1 MRSDKLRGAI
11 TALLLFLAQAAQA
24 ADIDPALL
32 DAARKEGQVVWYT
45 GLIVNQIVRPMVE
58 AFEKAYPG
66 IEVHYSRASDTE
78 TAVKLLNEGRARRIQ
93 ADVFDATNAIFPL
106 LDAKL
111 VAAYQPRAAAHYP
124 AVMKDPNGYW
134 TASNLY
140 FLTVAVNTNVVKPDE
155 VPRGF
160 ADLLDSRWKGQ
171 MAWTSELAPQGPPG
185 FIYNILTVMGET
197 DGMAYLRKFAAQQP
211 VFVAASPRA
220 VLDQVIAGEYK
231 MGVMMYN
238 HHAAISA
245 GKGAPVQWLKIE
257 PLVGLQ
263 SMIAIL
269 KDAPHPNA
277 ARVLEEFILSP
288 AGQKV
293 MADNDYLPADP
304 DVPARIPEL
313 KPEAGHFQVNL
324 LPPQLVH
331 DDLAKWRAIFH
342 EVFR

>member
-1 MRSDKLRGAI
+1 MRPILIA
-11 TALLLFLAQAAQA
+11 ALWLAATVAHAAEV
-24 ADIDPALL
+24 DPALL

-45 GLIVNQIVRPMVE
+45 GLIVNQIVRPMAD
-58 AFEKAYPG
+58 AFEKKYPG
-66 IEVHYSRASDTE
+66 IEVRYSRASDTE
-78 TAVKLLNEGRARRIQ
+78 TAVKILNEGRARRIQ

-111 VAAYQPRAAAHYP
+111 VAAYPPRAARHYP
-124 AVMKDPNGYW
+124 AELKDPNGYW
-134 TASNLY
+134 TATNLY
-140 FLTVAVNTNVVKPDE
+140 FLTVAANTNLVKPDE
-155 VPRGF
+155 MPRSF
-160 ADLLDSRWKGQ
+160 ADLLDPRWKGQ

-185 FIYNILTVMGET
+185 FIHNILTVMGEQN
-197 DGMAYLRKFAAQQP
+197 GMDYLRKFAAQEP

-231 MGVMMYN
+231 VGVMMYN

-245 GKGAPVQWLKIE
+245 GKGAPITWLKIE

-263 SMIAIL
+263 SMIGIL

-288 AGQKV
+288 DGQKV

-304 DVPARIPEL
+304 DVPARIAEL
-313 KPEAGHFQVNL
+313 KPDAGHFKVDL
-324 LPPQLVH
+324 IPPQMVH
-331 DDLAKWRAIFH
+331 DDLPQWRAIFH

>member
-1 MRSDKLRGAI
+1 MRFAWI
-11 TALLLFLAQAAQA
+11 VALLLLPSLANASGV
-24 ADIDPALL
+24 DPTLL
-32 DAARKEGQVVWYT
+32 EAARKEGQVVWYS
-45 GLIVNQIVRPMVE
+45 GLIVNQIVRPMVA
-58 AFEKAYPG
+58 AFEATYPG
-66 IEVHYSRASDTE
+66 ITVQYSRASDTE
-78 TAVKLLNEGRARRIQ
+78 TAVKILNEARAHRVQ

-111 VAAYQPRAAAHYP
+111 VAPYKPIAAQHYP
-124 AVMKDPNGYW
+124 AVMKDPDGYW

-140 FLTVAVNTNVVKPDE
+140 FLTVAANTNLVKPDE
-155 VPRGF
+155 TPRSF
-160 ADLLDSRWKGQ
+160 ADLLDPKWKGQ

-185 FIYNILTVMGET
+185 FIHNILVTMG
-197 DGMAYLRKFAAQQP
+197 DQAGMEYLRKFSAQQP

-231 MGVMMYN
+231 LGVMMYN

-245 GKGAPVQWLKIE
+245 RQGAPITWLKIE

-263 SMIAIL
+263 SMIGIL

-288 AGQKV
+288 EGQKV

-304 DVPARIPEL
+304 DVPARIAEL
-313 KPEAGHFQVNL
+313 KPEAGHFKVDL
-324 LPPQLVH
+324 IPPKMVH
-331 DDLAKWRAIFH
+331 DDLAQWRTIFH
-342 EVFR
+342 QVFQ

>member
-1 MRSDKLRGAI
+1 MRPQWSLWAA
-11 TALLLFLAQAAQA
+11 ALLVSVQVAH
-24 ADIDPALL
+24 ADVDPALL
-32 DAARKEGQVVWYT
+32 AAARQEGQVDWYT
-45 GLIVNQIVRPMVE
+45 GLIVNQIVRPMAD
-58 AFEKAYPG
+58 AFAKKYPG
-66 IEVHYSRASDTE
+66 IEVRYSRASDTE
-78 TAVKLLNEGRARRIQ
+78 TALKILNEGRAHRIQ

-111 VAAYQPRAAAHYP
+111 VAAYQPKAAEHYP
-124 AVMKDPNGYW
+124 AALKDPNGYW
-134 TASNLY
+134 TATNLY
-140 FLTVAVNTNVVKPDE
+140 FLTVACNTNLVKPDDA
-155 VPRGF
+155 PRSF
-160 ADLLDSRWKGQ
+160 ADLLDPKWKGQ

-185 FIYNILTVMGET
+185 FIHNILTVMGEEK
-197 DGMAYLRKFAAQQP
+197 GMDYLRRFATQEP

-220 VLDQVIAGEYK
+220 VLDQVISGEYK
-231 MGVMMYN
+231 LGIMMYN

-263 SMIAIL
+263 SMIGIL

-288 AGQKV
+288 DGQKV

-304 DVPARIPEL
+304 LVPARIAEL
-313 KPEAGHFQVNL
+313 KPEAGHFKVDQI
-324 LPPQLVH
+324 PPKMVH
-331 DDLAKWRAIFH
+331 DDVDKWRAIFH

>member
-1 MRSDKLRGAI
+1 MRFSKTCGAI
-11 TALLLFLAQAAQA
+11 AALLLVLAQAPRAAEIDQA
-24 ADIDPALL
+24 VL
-32 DAARKEGQVVWYT
+32 DAARREGQVVWYT
-45 GLIVNQIVRPMVE
+45 GLIVNQIVRPMAE
-58 AFEKAYPG
+58 AFETKYPG
-66 IEVHYSRASDTE
+66 IAVRYSRASDTE

-93 ADVFDATNAIFPL
+93 ADLFDATNAIFPL

-111 VAAYQPRAAAHYP
+111 VAAYPPRAAAHYP
-124 AVMKDPNGYW
+124 AELKDPNGYW

-140 FLTVAVNTNVVKPDE
+140 FLTVAANTNRVKPDQM
-155 VPRGF
+155 PRSF
-160 ADLLDSRWKGQ
+160 ADLLDPRWKGQ

-185 FIYNILTVMGET
+185 FIHNILTVMGEH
-197 DGMAYLRKFAAQQP
+197 DGMDYLRRFAAQEP

-220 VLDQVIAGEYK
+220 VLDQVIAGEYS

-245 GKGAPVQWLKIE
+245 GKGAPVQWLRIE

-263 SMIAIL
+263 SMVAIL

-277 ARVLEEFILSP
+277 ARVMEEFILSP
-288 AGQKV
+288 EGQKV

-304 DVPARIPEL
+304 DVAARIAEL
-313 KPEAGHFQVNL
+313 KPQAGHFEVDL
-324 LPPQLVH
+324 IPPQMVH
-331 DDLAKWRAIFH
+331 DDLPRWRSIFH

>member
-1 MRSDKLRGAI
+1 MRPILIAALWLAAV
-11 TALLLFLAQAAQA
+11 TAHAAE
-24 ADIDPALL
+24 IDPALL
-32 DAARKEGQVVWYT
+32 DAARQEGQVVWYT
-45 GLIVNQIVRPMVE
+45 GLIVNQIVRPMAE
-58 AFEKAYPG
+58 AFQKKYPG
-66 IEVHYSRASDTE
+66 IEVRYSRASDTE
-78 TAVKLLNEGRARRIQ
+78 TAVKILNEGRAHRIQ

-111 VAAYQPRAAAHYP
+111 VAAYPPKAAAHYP
-124 AVMKDPNGYW
+124 AELKDPNGYW
-134 TASNLY
+134 TATNLY
-140 FLTVAVNTNVVKPDE
+140 FLTVAANTNLVKPDE
-155 VPRGF
+155 MPRAF
-160 ADLLDSRWKGQ
+160 ADLLDPRWKGQ

-185 FIYNILTVMGET
+185 FIHNVLTVMGEQS
-197 DGMAYLRKFAAQQP
+197 GMDYLRRFAAQEP

-263 SMIAIL
+263 SIIGIL
-269 KDAPHPNA
+269 KDAPHPSA
-277 ARVLEEFILSP
+277 ARVLEEFILS
-288 AGQKV
+288 ADGQRV

-304 DVPARIPEL
+304 DVPARIAEL
-313 KPEAGHFQVNL
+313 KPEAGHFKVNL
-324 LPPQLVH
+324 IPPQMVH
-331 DDLAKWRAIFH
+331 DDLPQWRTIFH